1 MRRLV
6 WFGCFAYFMV
16 GLATVVFGALMPE
29 LLREYGRS
37 YSGGG
42 QLVFGQFA
50 GFFLGVLLAPLS
62 SMRIGEQWTIRLG
75 MLSLVMAHAFLFSQP
90 GWMVVLALA
99 VLNGFGF
106 GMTQTAIGTF
116 ILERAGHAGAV
127 MMSRLEVAFG
137 LGALFMPLAAG
148 FLIAQHQWN
157 GAFGIV
163 MLLAALNF
171 VLWIRKLPSHSSEP
185 MEETRH
191 HPQNHHDTSKVKH
204 AKPFSKLVI
213 FIVFVFLYV
222 GIETSAINFMPSIF
236 VQHLKQGT
244 SEATV
249 SVTVFWMA
257 MVIGRVFTGYAAEKI
272 SYFRFL
278 FISASGAILF
288 LVGMTVVKGAALSF
302 ALVFMLGLCLSGIFA
317 IWIVFANRLFP
328 GNTKQI
334 TSILIASGGVGGAIL
349 PLLVGWSLDQY
360 QATSTIWL
368 ISAFALMLPVCL
380 LLIRRFYSREISS
393 QH

>member
-75 MLSLVMAHAFLFSQP
+75 MLALVMAHAFLFSQP

-191 HPQNHHDTSKVKH
+191 HPQNHHDTSKAKH

-213 FIVFVFLYV
+213 FHRFCISLCRHRNERHQLYAIDFRAAFEAGNV
-222 GIETSAINFMPSIF
+222 GSDGVRHSLLDGHGDRTCF
-236 VQHLKQGT
+236 
-244 SEATV
+244 
-249 SVTVFWMA
+249 
-257 MVIGRVFTGYAAEKI
+257 Y
-272 SYFRFL
+272 
-278 FISASGAILF
+278 
-288 LVGMTVVKGAALSF
+288 
-302 ALVFMLGLCLSGIFA
+302 GLCG
-317 IWIVFANRLFP
+317 
-328 GNTKQI
+328 
-334 TSILIASGGVGGAIL
+334 
-349 PLLVGWSLDQY
+349 
-360 QATSTIWL
+360 
-368 ISAFALMLPVCL
+368 
-380 LLIRRFYSREISS
+380 
-393 QH
+393 

>member
-62 SMRIGEQWTIRLG
+62 SMRIGEQWTIRMG
-75 MLSLVMAHAFLFSQP
+75 MLALVMAHAFLFSQP
-90 GWMVVLALA
+90 GWMVVLVLA

-116 ILERAGHAGAV
+116 ILERAGHAGAM

-148 FLIAQHQWN
+148 FLIAQHHWN

-163 MLLAALNF
+163 MLLACLNF
-171 VLWIRKLPSHSSEP
+171 MLWIRKLPSHSSELP
-185 MEETRH
+185 EAMQH
-191 HPQNHHDTSKVKH
+191 HPQIAKH
-204 AKPFSKLVI
+204 AKPFSKFAI

-222 GIETSAINFMPSIF
+222 GIETSAINFLPSIF

-257 MVIGRVFTGYAAEKI
+257 MVIGRIFTGYAAEKI

-334 TSILIASGGVGGAIL
+334 TSILIASGGVGGAVL

-360 QATSTIWL
+360 QARSTIGL

-380 LLIRRFYSREISS
+380 LLIRRFYRREISS